1 MIANYPFWAKCYP
14 SSPTPLV
21 RRKDRCEEGAEI
33 VMGEAHRRGRA
44 STKRIAKFV
53 PPCVSLGIK
62 TTQELDDAVITAGH
76 VVNPV
81 SKAAEQLGTRLRS
94 LEAMTRTVRF
104 DVSVGDDVG
113 SEPVAVLCD
122 VSQRPEEQGQTSGG
136 NIHFPSII

>member
-1 MIANYPFWAKCYP
+1 M
-14 SSPTPLV
+14 
-21 RRKDRCEEGAEI
+21 CEP
-33 VMGEAHRRGRA
+33 RA
-44 STKRIAKFV
+44 V
-53 PPCVSLGIK
+53 K

-113 SEPVAVLCD
+113 PEPVAVLCD
-122 VSQRPEEQGQTSGG
+122 VSQRPEEQGKQAVATYTSQASFSEARTWQMKCTFELKGRHDTRRG
-136 NIHFPSII
+136 NSDAKLFQMECGTC

>member
-1 MIANYPFWAKCYP
+1 M
-14 SSPTPLV
+14 
-21 RRKDRCEEGAEI
+21 CEP
-33 VMGEAHRRGRA
+33 RA
-44 STKRIAKFV
+44 V
-53 PPCVSLGIK
+53 K

-76 VVNPV
+76 VVNPI

-122 VSQRPEEQGQTSGG
+122 VSQRPEEQGQTSSGD
-136 NIHFPSII
+136 IHLPSII